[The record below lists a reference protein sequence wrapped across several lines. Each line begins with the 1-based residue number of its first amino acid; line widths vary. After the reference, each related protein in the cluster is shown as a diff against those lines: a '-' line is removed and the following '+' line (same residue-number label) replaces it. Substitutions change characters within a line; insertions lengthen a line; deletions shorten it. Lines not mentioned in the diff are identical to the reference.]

1 MTINEAYVEWFEK
14 PMREYIKT
22 EPKEVIDYVQEN
34 PDSLVIKERVI
45 GIDEVKQRAQ
55 DPNYLKEHVTIE
67 DGILV
72 VNDFNDDVINF
83 VKKYAPKSITQ
94 LEVPNT
100 FFSDV
105 TILESFPNLTTV
117 VVNGYLKLSPEEID
131 FIKEKTN
138 ITEISSP
145 SGAIVKY
152 DYKPRPGEILLHHP
166 SEVFI
171 SGNLTSRANKKSFP
185 TSRVEAVIAG
195 TDIDFNLLDKACKNA
210 IFNDQQPVDSI
221 VLKSVSLPDQ
231 KVGDNELLKLELNE
245 DGEITLLEYNGKDDV
260 TKLAKV
266 VKDLEKN
273 KKIHKIVLKCENKSY
288 DNLYYLNSLAKKYD
302 LQIDYG
308 DLHKCTLEE
317 FSAMR
322 ETIDWFNE
330 LVQSA
335 NLSPAET
342 LLFAYDIM
350 KTFKYKENNENK
362 DQSRYLHNIVMSEY
376 IVCVGYAKFMEQL
389 LKENGIAAEEIGV
402 SCNIDKQQ
410 PDGHARNL
418 VRLDDD
424 KYDIHGVFC
433 IDATWDSTRDRLVLV
448 ETKDNER
455 YVQYGVNP
463 GDTVERDFDTDG
475 LYRNFLVPAR
485 DYPKVYPKDSIPAIM
500 RRTLE
505 GTLDELKEEPKNFL
519 DKDYSSTSSIET
531 LFGKGANID
540 DVKDYMRVKRPSL
553 EVFKRM
559 LYNVRIAQGYTPE
572 EAIQSIEDNVELNQ
586 MIDEL
591 NRPEPTFFQ
600 SSQKK

>member
-1 MTINEAYVEWFEK
+1 MTVNEAYVEWIEK

-22 EPKEVIDYVQEN
+22 KPEKILDYLKED
-34 PDSLVIKERVI
+34 PDTLVIKERTI
-45 GIDEVKQRAQ
+45 GIDELKKRAQ
-55 DPNYLKEHVTIE
+55 DPDYLKEQATIE
-67 DGILV
+67 NGVLII
-72 VNDFNDDVINF
+72 NDLNDDVVEFI
-83 VKKYAPKSITQ
+83 KEHTPKTKTKI
-94 LEVPNT
+94 EVPNT
-100 FFSDV
+100 FFKDITV
-105 TILESFPNLTTV
+105 LESFPNLKTV
-117 VVNGYLKLSPEEID
+117 IVNGYLKLSPEEID
-131 FIKEKTN
+131 YIKEKTN

-145 SGAIVKY
+145 SGSIVKY
-152 DYKPRPGEILLHHP
+152 DYKPRPGEISLQQP

-171 SGNLTSRANKKSFP
+171 SGNLISRANNKSFP
-185 TSRVEAVIAG
+185 TSRVEAVITG

-210 IFNDQQPVDSI
+210 IFNKEKPIDSL
-221 VLKSVSLPDQ
+221 VLKSTSLPEKPSGED
-231 KVGDNELLKLELNE
+231 DLLKMEFNE
-245 DGEITLLEYNGKDDV
+245 DGEITLLEYNGKHDIA
-260 TKLAKV
+260 KLAKV
-266 VKDLEKN
+266 VKEIEKTR
-273 KKIHKIVLKCENKSY
+273 KIHKIVLKCDNKSY

-317 FSAMR
+317 FTAMR

-362 DQSRYLHNIVMSEY
+362 DKSRYLHNIVMSEY

-389 LKENGIAAEEIGV
+389 LKENGIAAEEISV

-410 PDGHARNL
+410 PDGHARDL
-418 VRLDDD
+418 VRIDDD

-463 GDTVERDFDTDG
+463 GDKVEKDYETEG
-475 LYRNFLVPAR
+475 LYRNFLVPAQ

-505 GTLDELKEEPKNFL
+505 GKLDELREEPENFL
-519 DKDYSSTSSIET
+519 DKDYSSMASIES
-531 LFGKGANID
+531 LFGKDANID

-553 EVFKRM
+553 EDFKRM
-559 LYNVRIAQGYTPE
+559 LYSVRIAQGYTHE
-572 EAIQSIEDNVELNQ
+572 EAMASIADNIELNQ